1 MVITG
6 KTLVCGIIGDPV
18 EHSLSPVMHNAAFRE
33 LDIDCVYVPFRVLAQ
48 SLGVAVCGLQS
59 LGALGFNVTV
69 PHKVEVI
76 KHLHS
81 LSALARRIGAVNTV
95 LNTKKGLIGY
105 NTDAVGAIEA
115 LRQSGVHLNDSTFT
129 ILGAGGAA
137 RAIVFALARISQR
150 IVVLNRT
157 IAKAQKLRQD
167 VKRKL
172 RKNIEVGP
180 LTEKSL
186 AKTLPTTD
194 VLLNATSVGMDGHPK
209 RFPFKQMGLTP
220 ALTVFDIAYS
230 RSESELLGKA
240 RQSGCK
246 TISGTEML
254 LNQGAAAFQIWTGRK
269 APLEVMR
276 NALAEARAEG
286 D

>member
-18 EHSLSPVMHNAAFRE
+18 EHSLSPVMHNAAFGE
-33 LDIDCVYVPFRVLAQ
+33 LNIDCVYIPFRVLAQ

-59 LGALGFNVTV
+59 LGVLGFNVTV

-95 LNTKKGLIGY
+95 LNAKEGLIGY
-105 NTDAVGAIEA
+105 NTDALGAIEA
-115 LRQSGVHLNDSTFT
+115 LRQSRVHLNDSAFT

-137 RAIVFALARISQR
+137 RAIVFALAKISQR

-167 VKRKL
+167 VKRNL
-172 RKNIEVGP
+172 RKDIEVGP

-194 VLLNATSVGMDGHPK
+194 VLLNATSVGMNGHLK
-209 RFPFKQMGLTP
+209 RFRFKRMDLTP
-220 ALTVFDIAYS
+220 GLTVFDIVYS
-230 RSESELLGKA
+230 QSESELLRKA

-246 TISGTEML
+246 TVSGTEML
-254 LNQGAAAFQIWTGRK
+254 LHQGAAAFQIWTGRK

>member
-18 EHSLSPVMHNAAFRE
+18 EHSLSPVIHNAAFEE
-33 LDIDCVYVPFRVLAQ
+33 LNIDCVYIPFRVLTQ

-59 LGALGFNVTV
+59 LRVLGFNVTV

-95 LNTKKGLIGY
+95 LNAKEGLIGY
-105 NTDAVGAIEA
+105 NTDALGATEA
-115 LRQSGVHLNDSTFT
+115 LRQSGVHLNDSAFT

-137 RAIVFALARISQR
+137 RAIVFALAKISQR

-157 IAKAQKLRQD
+157 VEKAQKLRQD

-172 RKNIEVGP
+172 RKDIEVGP

-194 VLLNATSVGMDGHPK
+194 VLLNATSVGMDDHPK
-209 RFPFKQMGLTP
+209 RFPFKQMDLTP
-220 ALTVFDIAYS
+220 ALTVFDIVYS
-230 RSESELLGKA
+230 LSESELLGKA

-246 TISGTEML
+246 TISGIEML
-254 LNQGAAAFQIWTGRK
+254 LHQGAAAFQIWTGRK

-276 NALAEARAEG
+276 NALAEARVEG